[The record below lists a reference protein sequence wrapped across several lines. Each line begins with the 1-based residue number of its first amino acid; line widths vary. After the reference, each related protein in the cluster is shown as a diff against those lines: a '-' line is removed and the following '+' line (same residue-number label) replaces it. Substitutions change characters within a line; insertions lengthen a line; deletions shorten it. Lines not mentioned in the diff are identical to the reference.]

1 MSHDEYQTE
10 PGQYCREI
18 EAYLCRKNGGHLI
31 RVVGASFALV
41 MGWAQQGIPL
51 KIVMRG
57 IERRLER
64 HVSGPS
70 ARRPLRIEFCEADVL
85 AAFQEWRRAVGIGLH
100 AGNPGLDGHAAGPAL
115 ASDTGSEPSTFEESS
130 RLPSLPRHLR
140 RVIDRLAMVPD
151 DGGRPRALD
160 PWIADAVTELGSL
173 EQEAS
178 RLRGGARAAALD
190 RLRVLDG
197 EMLAFARQAADEVVV
212 SECRRLA
219 RLELQPF
226 AARLPPEALAV
237 SIDQATARLL
247 REALKLPVIALE

>member
-1 MSHDEYQTE
+1 VSHDECQTE

-41 MGWAQQGIPL
+41 VGWAQQGVPL
-51 KIVMRG
+51 KVVMRG
-57 IERRLER
+57 IDRRLER
-64 HVSGPS
+64 HAAGQS

-85 AAFQEWRRAVGIGLH
+85 AVFQEWRRAVGIGLH
-100 AGNPGLDGHAAGPAL
+100 SGTSGLEVAAAGL
-115 ASDTGSEPSTFEESS
+115 ASSS
-130 RLPSLPRHLR
+130 GGGTEAAASVDSPRVPSLPRHLR

-160 PWIADAVTELGSL
+160 PWIAETVTELGSL
-173 EQEAS
+173 EHDAS
-178 RLRGGARAAALD
+178 RLRGAERAAALE

-197 EMLAFARQAADEVVV
+197 EMLALAQRQADGVVV
-212 SECRRLA
+212 NECRRRA

-226 AARLPPEALAV
+226 AARLAPEALAASV
-237 SIDQATARLL
+237 DQAAARLL

>member
-1 MSHDEYQTE
+1 MIEDEYQTE

-31 RVVGASFALV
+31 RVVGASFELV
-41 MGWAQQGIPL
+41 VGWAHQGIPL
-51 KIVMRG
+51 KVVMRG

-64 HVSGPS
+64 HVAGPS

-85 AAFQEWRRAVGIGLH
+85 AVFQEWRRAVGIGMH
-100 AGNPGLDGHAAGPAL
+100 GGASRPTAAEAGPAL
-115 ASDTGSEPSTFEESS
+115 SSSPGAECASEDSP
-130 RLPSLPRHLR
+130 RAPSLPRHLR

-160 PWIADAVTELGSL
+160 PWIAETVTELGRL
-173 EQEAS
+173 EQEAP
-178 RLRGGARAAALD
+178 RLRGAARGAALE

-197 EMLAFARQAADEVVV
+197 EMLAVAQREADSVVV
-212 SECRRLA
+212 HECRRRA
-219 RLELQPF
+219 RLDLQPF
-226 AARLPPEALAV
+226 AARLAPEALAASV
-237 SIDQATARLL
+237 DQAAARLL

>member
-1 MSHDEYQTE
+1 MSHDERQIE
-10 PGQYCREI
+10 PGEYCREI

-31 RVVGASFALV
+31 RVVGPSFALV
-41 MGWAQQGIPL
+41 VGWAQQGIPL
-51 KIVMRG
+51 KVVMRG

-64 HVSGPS
+64 HEAGPS
-70 ARRPLRIEFCEADVL
+70 VRRPLRLEFCEADVL
-85 AAFQEWRRAVGIGLH
+85 AVFQEWRRAVGIGLH
-100 AGNPGLDGHAAGPAL
+100 SGTSGLDVAAAGL
-115 ASDTGSEPSTFEESS
+115 ASSSEAGTEAAASEDSS
-130 RLPSLPRHLR
+130 RVPSLPRHLR

-160 PWIADAVTELGSL
+160 PWIAETVTELGRL

-178 RLRGGARAAALD
+178 RLRGAARAAALE

-197 EMLAFARQAADEVVV
+197 EMLAHAQREADGVVV
-212 SECRRLA
+212 SECRRRA

-226 AARLPPEALAV
+226 AARLAPEALAASV
-237 SIDQATARLL
+237 DQAAARLL